1 MGAKA
6 KKEHTYENY
15 VFGDSSSASNAM
27 KMYLKEIEEYKMLS
41 ASEEIELAKD
51 IDNSIPE
58 AKEKFINAN
67 YRLVVSI
74 AKKYRKENV
83 DMLDL
88 IQAGNI
94 GLLKAVE
101 KYDYKKG
108 FKFSTYAT
116 WWIKQSI
123 TRYIDDC
130 ENTIRIPVHLHQRIN
145 FIKRK
150 KQELSNE
157 LQREPSLDELAEVC
171 DMEPDKV
178 LEILKRDKN
187 VVSLDTPIKEDE
199 DSSLV
204 EFIPSDANLDDVVIH
219 EVEQKNLRE
228 KIDELLTGLNDQ
240 EQKVLRMRF
249 GLDDDDPKTL
259 EEIGKVFG
267 VTRERIRQIE
277 AKAIRKLRH
286 PSRLKQLKNFY

>member
-1 MGAKA
+1 
-6 KKEHTYENY
+6 
-15 VFGDSSSASNAM
+15 M
-27 KMYLKEIEEYKMLS
+27 KMYLKEIEEYKMLTPN
-41 ASEEIELAKD
+41 EEIELAKEIND
-51 IDNSIPE
+51 SIPE

-94 GLLKAVE
+94 GLIKAVE

-249 GLDDDDPKTL
+249 CLDDDDPKTL